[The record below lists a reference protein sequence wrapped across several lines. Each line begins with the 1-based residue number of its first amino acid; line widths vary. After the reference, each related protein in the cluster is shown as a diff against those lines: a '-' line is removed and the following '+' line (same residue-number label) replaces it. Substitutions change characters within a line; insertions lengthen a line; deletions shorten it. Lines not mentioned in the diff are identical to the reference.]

1 MTNVQPLFHFCA
13 ASLQGVV
20 PIGWGIE
27 TKFNNISDSTTPKR
41 KKKNRFQKGVELI
54 FHPFFYYKKKGCGSK
69 KNINKWGGL
78 AIVNRGLAGH
88 DQNDAIVA
96 SNQSKSRLS
105 SRLLLKKKYIYNKI
119 QSTHNVQPHPP
130 KKKVEKKN
138 EKFQLKRK
146 KYYSSR
152 LHGEVIP

>member
-1 MTNVQPLFHFCA
+1 
-13 ASLQGVV
+13 VV

-27 TKFNNISDSTTPKR
+27 TKFNDISDSTTPKR
-41 KKKNRFQKGVELI
+41 KKKTDFKKGWSL
-54 FHPFFYYKKKGCGSK
+54 FSTPFFFIIKQRVWIKKIK
-69 KNINKWGGL
+69 INGGGL

-105 SRLLLKKKYIYNKI
+105 SRLLFLKKNIYNKI